1 MYLVRCITDRQGRPP
16 SPFVTGRPCADW
28 QRGAVLRGDR
38 LLPGRELPGAA
49 SNQSSKRL
57 RPMAESPLVACEG
70 ARPLTVDDQTM
81 RLPST
86 DVMRPNDFFLTTLR
100 EDLGLADGTFKVVIV
115 PLSPFG
121 KSSGAY

>member
-1 MYLVRCITDRQGRPP
+1 M
-16 SPFVTGRPCADW
+16 
-28 QRGAVLRGDR
+28 
-38 LLPGRELPGAA
+38 
-49 SNQSSKRL
+49 
-57 RPMAESPLVACEG
+57 ACEG